1 MGSSTSSAR
10 GVEVRRRLLAAAAEL
25 IPQLGWRGVSTRVVA
40 RRAGVAP
47 GLVHYHFGS
56 VPSLLRQAV
65 VQVMG
70 DVLAAVPPML
80 SEAESGDEAL
90 GRLLASFDDFD
101 GTDPT
106 SLLFVE
112 AYLAA
117 TRDPQLRVELSRML
131 DEVRA
136 AVAAWLDTRGTP
148 APAATAAVLVA
159 TLDGVMLHRALQ
171 PTMTPE
177 EVAPV
182 LRRLLGDPRSGTL
195 GKGGEG

>member
-171 PTMTPE
+171 PTVTPE

-182 LRRLLGDPRSGTL
+182 LRRLLGDPPSGTL
-195 GKGGEG
+195 GKGSEG

>member
-56 VPSLLRQAV
+56 VPSLLRQTV

-182 LRRLLGDPRSGTL
+182 LRRLLGDPPSGML
-195 GKGGEG
+195 